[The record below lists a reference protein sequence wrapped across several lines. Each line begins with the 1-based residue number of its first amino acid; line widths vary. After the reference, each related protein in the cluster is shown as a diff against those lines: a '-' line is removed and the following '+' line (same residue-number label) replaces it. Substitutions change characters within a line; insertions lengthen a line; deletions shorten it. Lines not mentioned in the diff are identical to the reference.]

1 MLIYPL
7 LGQSV
12 CFTVFKDHSF
22 TNGIFTECL
31 YVRNSLNSGGTK
43 VSKQAKTSAF

>member
-12 CFTVFKDHSF
+12 CSTVFKDHSF
-22 TNGIFTECL
+22 THGIFTECL
-31 YVRNSLNSGGTK
+31 YVRNSLNSSGTE
-43 VSKQAKTSAF
+43 VNKTD